1 MSNAGIIQNFAMFHV
16 KPLCTIAMMMAI
28 FGCSTAMA
36 EVNKCV
42 APDGTASYSDQPC
55 SKSGGTKPSLSGT
68 NSLKDLTPAKMS
80 AAEAHVGRE
89 AAGKEFMARYNE
101 SMTPECRKFANAMPD
116 RQATNLSKAEQ
127 AGRDGFKESNCDQM
141 VLPAQ
146 TWYTDTLKKI
156 ETATDK
162 PSVRSPECKK
172 WADIMAAIFLNSPRN
187 DAEVQQFKEASD
199 KFAAQKCDRKQ
210 FDQAAETEMAPFKA
224 IADRADACQAK
235 RKRLESLRPQQGA
248 MIEAGKKE
256 MAQLEKEFV
265 RECSELK

>member
-1 MSNAGIIQNFAMFHV
+1 
-16 KPLCTIAMMMAI
+16 MMAI

-68 NSLKDLTPAKMS
+68 NSPKDKMHTKMS

-146 TWYTDTLKKI
+146 TWYRDTLKKI
-156 ETATDK
+156 EAATDR
-162 PSVRSPECKK
+162 PAARTPACKK
-172 WADIMAAIFLNSPRN
+172 LAETMSSIYLNGPRTDDDVKQYT
-187 DAEVQQFKEASD
+187 DASESFR
-199 KFAAQKCDRKQ
+199 AQKCDQKHYGEAME
-210 FDQAAETEMAPFKA
+210 AAMEPYKA
-224 IADRADACQAK
+224 IADKVNACDAK
-235 RKRLESLRPQQGA
+235 HKSLIKLRPQRAG
-248 MIEAGKKE
+248 MTEAGKKD
-256 MAQLEKEFV
+256 MAILEKELS
-265 RECSELK
+265 RECPEFK